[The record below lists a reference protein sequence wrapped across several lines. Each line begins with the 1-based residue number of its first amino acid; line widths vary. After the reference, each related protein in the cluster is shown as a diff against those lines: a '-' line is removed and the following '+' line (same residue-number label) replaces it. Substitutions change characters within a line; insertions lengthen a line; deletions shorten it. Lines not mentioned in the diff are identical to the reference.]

1 MCLCLCLCF
10 LFLHKARRS
19 SNSHTSKA
27 RAKNFRVPQ
36 KGGGVPHNT
45 AKTREAPHNPHSV
58 IGRQRHHMIPFSS
71 KAPQQPPHNLPTN
84 RSNNTSQTIIKY
96 QEYTINSPGRVDNL
110 QFLAPVGHNQNIETV
125 SQQSKSDR
133 IHKHEHHSQGPYH
146 ASSTDN
152 HPLYQ

>member
-1 MCLCLCLCF
+1 MGLCLCLCF
-10 LFLHKARRS
+10 LFLPIKARRS

-45 AKTREAPHNPHSV
+45 AKTREAPHNPHSA

-84 RSNNTSQTIIKY
+84 RSNNTSQKIII
-96 QEYTINSPGRVDNL
+96 TINS
-110 QFLAPVGHNQNIETV
+110 LADSPMEHELGQASCPHIRHVV
-125 SQQSKSDR
+125 S
-133 IHKHEHHSQGPYH
+133 SQP
-146 ASSTDN
+146 AAN
-152 HPLYQ
+152 F